1 MATKSKVK
9 ANGTMKAEPAKI
21 VYAIRLPRSI
31 VQRIETLAQ
40 RVPGA
45 KSPRVLSRDLL
56 LRGLVT
62 LEREVQKIGWKTPA
76 AAPKA

>member
-1 MATKSKVK
+1 MSEKLKPKPNGKPEAAKV
-9 ANGTMKAEPAKI
+9 
-21 VYAIRLPRSI
+21 VYAIRLPRAI
-31 VQRIETLAQ
+31 IQRIETLSA

-56 LRGLVT
+56 IRGLAS
-62 LEREVQKIGWKTPA
+62 LEREVHKIGWKTPA